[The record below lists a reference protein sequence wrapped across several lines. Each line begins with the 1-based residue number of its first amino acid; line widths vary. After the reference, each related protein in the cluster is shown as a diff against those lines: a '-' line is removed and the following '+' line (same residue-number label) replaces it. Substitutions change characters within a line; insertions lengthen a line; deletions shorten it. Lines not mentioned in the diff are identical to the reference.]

1 MAELTLGAN
10 CRVWCGIALAMSTR
24 MRWLSAAALLRSWI
38 LVRSTSIVE
47 WRRSPVMC
55 SGGWRRLDAAWYGR
69 ALTPPILMKGRRPSN
84 SALAPFFR
92 PARTL
97 LGGYS
102 TACGALGAARAS
114 VSVVA
119 RGMGYRNVTR
129 LLGGQAILACLVS
142 TQRPGNQADRAGS
155 LVGVGMS
162 LC

>member
-1 MAELTLGAN
+1 
-10 CRVWCGIALAMSTR
+10 
-24 MRWLSAAALLRSWI
+24 
-38 LVRSTSIVE
+38 
-47 WRRSPVMC
+47 MC

-69 ALTPPILMKGRRPSN
+69 ALTPPILMEGRRPLN

-119 RGMGYRNVTR
+119 CGMGYRNVTR
-129 LLGGQAILACLVS
+129 LLGGPASPVCLVS
-142 TQRPGNQADRAGS
+142 AQRPGNQAARVGS
-155 LVGVGMS
+155 LPGVGTS